1 MNNLSRVYFFK
12 IFATIIFWCIPLLFF
27 PKEWL
32 QSFGFPKQ
40 ETYMFVRMLGWAY
53 LALCVGYFNG
63 LLASLKGIK
72 LKGPI
77 YVGLVSNG
85 GACLYLSYY
94 AVLGTWN
101 NWGSAIQFIGWSSI
115 IATFLITLG
124 LFVFGMLGTD
134 EN

>member
-1 MNNLSRVYFFK
+1 M
-12 IFATIIFWCIPLLFF
+12 
-27 PKEWL
+27 
-32 QSFGFPKQ
+32 
-40 ETYMFVRMLGWAY
+40 
-53 LALCVGYFNG
+53 
-63 LLASLKGIK
+63 
-72 LKGPI
+72 
-77 YVGLVSNG
+77 GLVSNG

-134 EN
+134 EKLEKLYNPIGTKSRQFLKKSYRQVKE